1 MDFMFFL
8 DAVKMPNQL
17 LDIHKN
23 VQIIPLCIVVKKFYD
38 TITDFNTLRR
48 NISAN
53 PAQNMLS
60 IILFNVLCHLTSRG
74 K

>member
-23 VQIIPLCIVVKKFYD
+23 VQIIPLCIVVKK
-38 TITDFNTLRR
+38 
-48 NISAN
+48 
-53 PAQNMLS
+53 
-60 IILFNVLCHLTSRG
+60 IL
-74 K
+74 